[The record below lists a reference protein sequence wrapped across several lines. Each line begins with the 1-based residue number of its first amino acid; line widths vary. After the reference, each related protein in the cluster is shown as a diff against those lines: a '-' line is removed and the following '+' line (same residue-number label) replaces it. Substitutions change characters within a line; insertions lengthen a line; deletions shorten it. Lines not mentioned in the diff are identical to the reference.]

1 MLNLPF
7 RYYGT
12 GNGNLISI
20 TLKNGD
26 IYYDENYII
35 KKLTKNKVDLTKV
48 FLFKSIIYLESLI
61 NNNILSLN
69 DIVLIEDKDRIIY
82 YKNQMYHNDNDYA
95 IKYKT
100 SFGYNTYWI
109 NDKRLTK
116 DQFIN
121 IRSEKLKRIIEND

>member
-1 MLNLPF
+1 M
-7 RYYGT
+7 
-12 GNGNLISI
+12 
-20 TLKNGD
+20 
-26 IYYDENYII
+26 
-35 KKLTKNKVDLTKV
+35 
-48 FLFKSIIYLESLI
+48 
-61 NNNILSLN
+61 N